1 VVFRFRHPFEV
12 QFRDLDALGH
22 LNNVAYLAYI
32 EHARLQYMTNL
43 GLWSMDHP
51 IMILARSEIDYVRQ
65 VVYGERVEV
74 LVRVARLGTKSFE
87 FVMEIHANTE
97 LAARAS
103 SVNVWYNHVARS
115 SVPIPDHAR
124 EAIRSFEL
132 IPPLER

>member
-1 VVFRFRHPFEV
+1 MFRFRHPFEV

-22 LNNVAYLAYI
+22 LNNVAYLGYI
-32 EHARLQYMTNL
+32 EHARLEYMINL
-43 GLWSMDHP
+43 GLWSLEQP

-87 FVMEIHANTE
+87 FAMEIHANGE

-103 SVNVWYNHVARS
+103 SVNVWYDHLANH

-124 EAIRSFEL
+124 SAIREFEL
-132 IPPLER
+132 TAPLER